1 MSRQRPHLRRH
12 LLIGGLLA
20 LLVAACAIQDIRQL
34 DRFKKLADAGHDAA
48 IVEETVT
55 CEADDMGCDQLRLIR
70 GMACYREAK
79 NGVMPKLR
87 YQCAID
93 ELTLGLR
100 LALQGDVNQAD
111 TRPYREALLESLR
124 ERHDLAANFAEATPY
139 MALLRQQSDAF
150 RHTFPKAL
158 AGYYYGAT
166 ALLAE
171 ATQRLVQDSSRRQ
184 ACQLLSAADALI
196 ATGRP
201 HAGALTENFEQTGK
215 AIRRTHR
222 QECTP

>member
-1 MSRQRPHLRRH
+1 
-12 LLIGGLLA
+12 
-20 LLVAACAIQDIRQL
+20 
-34 DRFKKLADAGHDAA
+34 
-48 IVEETVT
+48 
-55 CEADDMGCDQLRLIR
+55 
-70 GMACYREAK
+70 MACYREAK

-93 ELTLGLR
+93 ELTAGIR
-100 LALQGDVNQAD
+100 LASQGEASQVD
-111 TRPYREALLESLR
+111 TRPYREALLESIR
-124 ERHDLAANFAEATPY
+124 ERHDLAVNFAEATPY
-139 MALLRQQSDAF
+139 TALLRQHADVF
-150 RHTFPKAL
+150 RQTFPEAP

-184 ACQLLSAADALI
+184 ACRLLSEAETLI

-201 HAGALTENFEQTGK
+201 YAGTLAENFEQTGQ
-215 AIRRTHR
+215 AVRRTQR